1 MWTDKQ
7 FWSDSSW
14 RAFRSFLHALAGGLV
29 MTNTTSAFNAPWWG
43 LIGAGLVAAVLS
55 LAQSVDRGRAVVSVE
70 KNIAHDPALVEPV
83 EVDQSGVIPMGL
95 SAPVRVGCGDDLR

>member
-43 LIGAGLVAAVLS
+43 LIGAGLIAALLS
-55 LAQSVDRGRAVVSVE
+55 LAQSVDRGRAVVSAE
-70 KNIAHDPALVEPV
+70 KTIEHDPALIEPV
-83 EVDQSGVIPMGL
+83 DPVNGVIPMGL
-95 SAPVRVGCGDDLR
+95 HSQVRVGCGDDLR